1 MSPLYGIS
9 LKIISTLAFT
19 LMSAGI
25 KLVAARSPVGQM
37 IFCRSFFAL
46 IPLFIWLVWQ
56 GEFPGALKTQNL
68 RGHLKRGMI
77 GSTGMFAGFTALSFL
92 PLPDAIAINYAGPLL
107 VVVLAAWLL
116 KEEVRFYRWTAV
128 VIGFVGVLI
137 MLSPHF
143 EARDIALGLGSG
155 PALGAL
161 AAMLGALC
169 SAFATIEVRTLTQTE
184 KTGAIVFYFMM
195 LTSLLGLATSA
206 FGWPMP
212 SLTDAIV
219 LVMIGILGGLGQILM
234 TASYRAADASLVA
247 PFEYTSMIWALAIG
261 WFVFGELPVM
271 AVLIGAAIVV
281 CAGLF
286 VIWRENK
293 LGLLRRQS
301 NEADPKRPV

>member
-25 KLVAARSPVGQM
+25 KIVAARSPVGQM

-56 GEFPGALKTQNL
+56 GDFPLALRTRNL
-68 RGHLKRGMI
+68 AGHLKRGLI
-77 GSTGMFAGFTALSFL
+77 GSIGMFAGFTALTLL

-107 VVVLAAWLL
+107 VVMLAAWLL
-116 KEEVRFYRWTAV
+116 KEQVRFYRWTAV
-128 VIGFVGVLI
+128 VVGFVGVVI

-143 EARDIALGLGSG
+143 ETRDIALGLGSG

-161 AAMLGALC
+161 AAIVGAFC
-169 SAFATIEVRTLTQTE
+169 SAFATIAVRMLTKTE
-184 KTGAIVFYFMM
+184 TTGAIVFYFMV
-195 LTSLLGLATSA
+195 LTSLLGLATSV

-212 SLTDAIV
+212 TLSDAAL
-219 LVMIGILGGLGQILM
+219 LVMIGILGGLGQIFL

-261 WFVFGELPVM
+261 WFLFGEMPVK
-271 AVLIGAAIVV
+271 AVLVGSAIVV
-281 CAGLF
+281 SAGLF
-286 VIWRENK
+286 VIWRENQ
-293 LGLLRRQS
+293 LGLLRRPS